1 MRKHIVITITIIAII
16 CAAFIGFA
24 EFQPINLYYSFTF
37 EKSPKENSQV
47 IFAFDSNKDFPS
59 SSLQKTKV
67 TGSQATIHVDPLNN
81 DSKNFN

>member
-1 MRKHIVITITIIAII
+1 MQVKNRTPKGRSVEKQGKNYLQLLRKHIVITITIIAII

-47 IFAFDSNKDFPS
+47 IFAFDSNK
-59 SSLQKTKV
+59 LK
-67 TGSQATIHVDPLNN
+67 
-81 DSKNFN
+81 